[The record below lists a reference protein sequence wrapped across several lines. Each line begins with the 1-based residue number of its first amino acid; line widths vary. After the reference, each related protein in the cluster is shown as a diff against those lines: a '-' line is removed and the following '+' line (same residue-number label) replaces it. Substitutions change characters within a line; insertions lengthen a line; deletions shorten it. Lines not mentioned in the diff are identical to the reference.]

1 MWFAVLGGMVAWPVG
16 LLAQPVLSTVPAN
29 SAAAEADALVARGDT
44 AGAVALLETRVR
56 RSMRDAVSWHRLGH
70 LYWEQARAT
79 RKGGYNSDAR
89 SIRLL
94 QAADSALRL
103 ATQFAPD
110 SARYWLNLGR
120 FNLESGVSTM
130 RFAGT
135 QQADKALSVAKHYGD
150 ALLTAEAED
159 QAGQAAWRR
168 FEATS
173 NRALIDPLN
182 RLQLGPNGAPTASDP
197 TALLNPENGLNAGA
211 FNRNLGRDYVMS
223 VVKHLI
229 KPPTGAADLET
240 AHAHFRNA
248 MQMNPAST
256 RYARHLA
263 MTLATRKQWEEL
275 RRLAAERAQA
285 FPFDAESR
293 LTLGLALWRSNQT
306 EASRAAFDSA
316 LALLDEREQAR
327 LTSITR
333 VLRPGNPIAKA
344 RAGSGMDSL
353 TYVKLSPAQQQVMAR
368 AFWESNDPLAST
380 TENEMQL
387 EMLARVVYADLRW
400 TDDILGYR
408 GADTDRGRIFVRY
421 GPPDL
426 EITMGSAL
434 TASRSGG
441 EAGVTL
447 VWSYD
452 FGVTF
457 FFDLRPG
464 FASADIAMYD
474 QPFVE
479 GMFEQRPLS
488 MHNLAV
494 ARDVDSLPLRPVQFR
509 APGDSMDV
517 VLVGAFTPR
526 QLLGDLELESVT
538 VGSLIKST
546 DFLSPARPAQRAAF
560 QVESAALDA
569 PTSRHWT
576 QRVGRN
582 VTMLRVELTQEDSRR
597 ALRSTQ
603 VLQSDSS
610 RGFGMSDV
618 LITRPLPVEKAPS
631 ANGTQRWSALGLT
644 PVGDVADSG
653 STVGL
658 VWEVYELAPG
668 AAASGR
674 NGQYRVS
681 VQLQSERGAVAN
693 ASLRLRD
700 ALGRLIGRPGSNDPL
715 TIAFDRTAVVQ
726 TLSLDYVSLDLGPL
740 PRGRYRVRVDI
751 QDLNTQRTTFRDTA
765 LEVR

>member
-1 MWFAVLGGMVAWPVG
+1 MVAWPHG
-16 LLAQPVLSTVPAN
+16 LRAQPVLSTVPAG

-56 RSMRDAVSWHRLGH
+56 RSMRDGVSWHRLGH
-70 LYWEQARAT
+70 LYWEQARSN
-79 RKGGYNSDAR
+79 RRGGYISDPR
-89 SIRLL
+89 TIRLL

-130 RFAGT
+130 RFSGT
-135 QQADKALSVAKHYGD
+135 QQADKALSVAKRHGD

-159 QAGQAAWRR
+159 QVGQAAWRR

-182 RLQLGPNGAPTASDP
+182 RIQLGANGAPTASDP
-197 TALLNPENGLNAGA
+197 TALLNPDNGLNAGA

-240 AHAHFRNA
+240 AHAHFQRA
-248 MQMNPAST
+248 VQQNPSSQ

-263 MTLATRKQWEEL
+263 MTMATRKQWEEL
-275 RRLAAERAQA
+275 RQLASERAKA

-293 LTLGLALWRSNQT
+293 LMLGLALWRSNQVS
-306 EASRAAFDSA
+306 ASRAAFDSA
-316 LALLDEREQAR
+316 LVLLDEREQAR

-333 VLRPGNPIAKA
+333 VLRPGSPIAKA
-344 RAGSGMDSL
+344 RAGTGMDSL
-353 TYVKLSPAQQQVMAR
+353 TYSKLPVGQQQAVTR

-387 EMLARVVYADLRW
+387 ELLARVVYADLRW
-400 TDDILGYR
+400 TDDMLGYR
-408 GADTDRGRIFVRY
+408 GADTDRGRILVRY

-452 FGVTF
+452 FGITF

-479 GMFEQRPLS
+479 GVFEQRPLS

-509 APGDSMDV
+509 ATGDSTDV

-538 VGSLIKST
+538 IASLVKAT
-546 DFLSPARPAQRAAF
+546 DFLAPNPSAQRGEFRVA
-560 QVESAALDA
+560 SAALDT

-582 VTMLRVELTQEDSRR
+582 VTMLRVELTQDDSRR
-597 ALRSTQ
+597 ALRNTQ
-603 VLQSDSS
+603 LLQADSG

-618 LITRPLPVEKAPS
+618 LITRPLPPERAPS
-631 ANGTQRWSALGLT
+631 ATSTQRWSALGLT

-653 STVGL
+653 STIGL
-658 VWEVYELAPG
+658 VWEVYDLAPG
-668 AAASGR
+668 EAVTAR

-681 VQLQSERGAVAN
+681 VQLQSERGALAT
-693 ASLRLRD
+693 ATLRLRD
-700 ALGRLIGRPGSNDPL
+700 GLGRLIGRPGSNDPFS
-715 TIAFDRTAVVQ
+715 IAFDRTAVVQ
-726 TLSLDYVSLDLGPL
+726 TLSLDYVSLDLGTL
-740 PRGRYRVRVDI
+740 PRGRYRLRVDI
-751 QDLNTQRTTFRDTA
+751 LDLNSQRKTFRDTA